1 MSNLKTVSYISL
13 ALLSLGLS
21 ACQKQDEPKSAAV
34 ATDQNTDASTVK
46 TVAVGFQKS
55 ALSLLVAR
63 DEKFIE
69 NQFPNAKVE
78 WKEFSAGPQMLE
90 ALAVGAVDY
99 GYVGNTPPIFAQAA
113 GKDLNYIGYEV
124 SADSSLALIV
134 PPQSSISKIEDL
146 KGKRVALQKGSNA
159 HEFLSKILAIAGLGW
174 NDIEPIYLPPADARA
189 AFDKK
194 SVDAWAVWDPFLA
207 AAEKQGQAKVITKT
221 GDFNKTYSFY
231 VANPKFIQA
240 HPEATAGLLKAL
252 NDADQWIIKNQ
263 ELALGVYQKNT
274 GLDLDVARLAFER
287 RLKPNPT
294 EVLTPE
300 VIQAQQNIADE
311 FQKLGLIPNKLEI
324 QPIVLTAK
332 PSH

>member
-1 MSNLKTVSYISL
+1 MSTLKTASYISL

-21 ACQKQDEPKSAAV
+21 ACQKQDHPKQAATEHSNTAEEVKNV
-34 ATDQNTDASTVK
+34 AI
-46 TVAVGFQKS
+46 GFQKS

-78 WKEFSAGPQMLE
+78 WKEFPAGPQMLE

-113 GKDLNYIGYEV
+113 GKDLQYIGYEV
-124 SADSSLALIV
+124 SATDVLALVV
-134 PPQSSISKIEDL
+134 PPQSNITKIEEL

-159 HEFLSKILAIAGLGW
+159 HEFLSKILAKAGLGW
-174 NDIEPIYLPPADARA
+174 NDIEPIFLPPADARA

-207 AAEKQGQAKVITKT
+207 AAELHGNAKVISKT
-221 GDFNKTYSFY
+221 GDFDETYSFY
-231 VANPKFIQA
+231 VANPKFTAA
-240 HPEATAGLLKAL
+240 HPQATEKLLKAL
-252 NDADQWIIKNQ
+252 NEADDWIIKHQ
-263 ELALGVYQKNT
+263 DLALDIYQKNT
-274 GLDLDVARLAFER
+274 GLDAEVAKYAFDR

-294 EVLTPE
+294 LPLTPE
-300 VIQAQQNIADE
+300 VVQAQQNIADQ
-311 FQKLGLIPNKLEI
+311 FQKLALIPNTLDI
-324 QPIVLTAK
+324 QPIVWTAT

>member
-1 MSNLKTVSYISL
+1 MSTFKTVSYISL
-13 ALLSLGLS
+13 ALLSLGLT
-21 ACQKQDEPKSAAV
+21 ACQKQDDAKQKTGEQSGTTEPVKSV
-34 ATDQNTDASTVK
+34 AI
-46 TVAVGFQKS
+46 GFQKS

-78 WKEFSAGPQMLE
+78 WKEFPAGPQMLE

-113 GKDLNYIGYEV
+113 GKDLQYIGYEV
-124 SADSSLALIV
+124 SATDVLALVV
-134 PPQSSISKIEDL
+134 PPQSNIAKIEDL

-159 HEFLSKILAIAGLGW
+159 HEFLSKILAKAGLAW
-174 NDIEPIYLPPADARA
+174 NDIEPIFLPPADARA

-207 AAEKQGQAKVITKT
+207 AAELHGNAKVISKT
-221 GDFNKTYSFY
+221 GDFDKTYSFY
-231 VANPKFIQA
+231 VANPQFTTA
-240 HPEATAGLLKAL
+240 HPQATAQFLKAL
-252 NDADQWIIKNQ
+252 NEADQWIIQ
-263 ELALGVYQKNT
+263 HQDLALGIYQKNT
-274 GLDLDVARLAFER
+274 GLDADVAKYAFDR

-294 EVLTPE
+294 LPLTAEV
-300 VIQAQQNIADE
+300 VQAQQNIANQ
-311 FQKLGLIPNKLEI
+311 FQTLGLIPNALQI
-324 QPIVLTAK
+324 QPIVWTAT